1 MSHKKYFLKKEL
13 ATRFRVS
20 TSTIE
25 RWVAD
30 NIIPS
35 PIRLGPNRIVWD
47 MQEIVKWELDR
58 KEKTLNVKKPK
69 RKSSISC

>member
-1 MSHKKYFLKKEL
+1 MIHKKYFLKKEL

-20 TSTIE
+20 TSTVE

-35 PIRLGPNRIVWD
+35 PIRLGLNRIVWD
-47 MQEIVKWELDR
+47 IQEIVKWELDR
-58 KEKTLNVKKPK
+58 KEKTLNVKKSK
-69 RKSSISC
+69 RKSSFSC